1 MRTLREW
8 RARRL
13 LGVKALADLAHVSN
27 KTIVQI
33 EAGRLVPRFTT
44 MRKLADALGVE
55 ATEVAEFASAIEQ
68 AGKEA
73 A

>member
-1 MRTLREW
+1 MQTLREW

-13 LGVKALADLAHVSN
+13 LGVKALADLARVSN
-27 KTIVQI
+27 KTVVQI

-55 ATEVAEFASAIEQ
+55 ATEVAEFAVAIEQ
-68 AGKEA
+68 AGKDA